1 MRRHQGLLNAAAGA
15 ARCAGLTLHRGR
27 ADFARRRARYAAL
40 AVALAAALAGCQTI
54 QDTGAE
60 IFSGGNSLE
69 AVMVASNGSA
79 ATGSVIVGPTK
90 SGVAMRV
97 AVNGLPMKQYR
108 VAIHTTGLCNS
119 ANAFSAGP
127 PWVPEGAPADYLRK
141 LPIGWPVG
149 DGTLTM
155 VVRLAGVHLEGPNSV
170 TGRSIVIHEGG
181 EGPLDAQPGVPNNRV
196 ACGVIG
202 PVRSFF

>member
-1 MRRHQGLLNAAAGA
+1 VRLTTRVALLAA
-15 ARCAGLTLHRGR
+15 
-27 ADFARRRARYAAL
+27 AAL
-40 AVALAAALAGCQTI
+40 AVSGCTTI
-54 QDTGAE
+54 EETGATL
-60 IFSGGNSLE
+60 FPPGNSLE

-90 SGVAMRV
+90 SGIAMRV

-108 VAIHTTGLCNS
+108 VVIHTTGLCNS

-127 PWVPEGAPADYLRK
+127 PWVPAGAPPDYLAK
-141 LPIGWPVG
+141 LPIGFPIG
-149 DGTLTM
+149 DGVLTM
-155 VVRLAGVHLEGPNSV
+155 VVRMPGVRLDGPDSIA
-170 TGRSIVIHEGG
+170 GRSIVVHEGG

-202 PVRSFF
+202 PPTSLF